1 MELVVSDVN
10 QLTISDIIQIAS
22 IVVALIL
29 GVISII
35 ISVAALKQNTKIIK
49 ESNKAQI
56 EIFPFKIYGNVV
68 PRIKIQNFG
77 ASTGI
82 ITNVKTIPEMPT
94 KNIIVNPFEFYK
106 GLSLAPNQSF
116 TTVFSEQ
123 DDMANVP
130 IEEFDVILTYTTL
143 GDKVESKFH
152 INYKFLDGSI
162 ETSSTSKDPSKAL
175 DKINQSIQGLL
186 QK

>member
-1 MELVVSDVN
+1 MELA
-10 QLTISDIIQIAS
+10 ISDIIQVAGI
-22 IVVALIL
+22 IVALIL

-35 ISVAALKQNTKIIK
+35 ISVVSLRQNANIIK

-56 EIFPFKIYGNVV
+56 EIFPFKIYGDII

-82 ITNVKTIPEMPT
+82 ISDVKTVPEMPT
-94 KNIIVNPFEFYK
+94 ENIIVNPFEFYK

-116 TTVFSEQ
+116 TTVFCKE
-123 DDMANVP
+123 DMANVP
-130 IEEFDVILTYTTL
+130 IGEFDIILTYNTL

-162 ETSSTSKDPSKAL
+162 ETNSSSKDPSKAL

>member
-1 MELVVSDVN
+1 MELVASEVN
-10 QLTISDIIQIAS
+10 QLTVSDFIQIAS
-22 IVVALIL
+22 IMIALIL

-35 ISVAALKQNTKIIK
+35 ISVTALKQNTKIIK

-56 EIFPFKIYGNVV
+56 EIFPFKIYGSVI

-82 ITNVKTIPEMPT
+82 IIDVKTIPEMLT
-94 KNIIVNPFEFYK
+94 ENMIVNPFEFYK

-116 TTVFSEQ
+116 TTVFSKE
-123 DDMANVP
+123 DMANVP
-130 IEEFDVILTYTTL
+130 IEEFDVILKYNTL
-143 GDKVESKFH
+143 GDNVESKFH
-152 INYKFLDGSI
+152 INYKFLDGTM